1 MTIGRIHL
9 CKLRSL
15 AILLAVATVAI
26 VAVQSAAGGGEG
38 AVIVRGDQLIAGAE
52 NCPDADEGTYLMKG
66 DLVGCWYTDTFE
78 VRQEKDNPGGSF
90 KASGTEHFV
99 GCLDTNGSTTCDAG
113 EPYGEFNLTFTYSA
127 KFATTGEQI
136 GPDARSRIR
145 TREIVAAII
154 ETGECRRRSSPETA
168 ADTLLASH
176 R

>member
-26 VAVQSAAGGGEG
+26 VAVQSAAGGGAG
-38 AVIVRGDQLIAGAE
+38 AVIVRGDQFIAGAE

-136 GPDARSRIR
+136 LGRCHHM
-145 TREIVAAII
+145 IVGG
-154 ETGECRRRSSPETA
+154 TGDFA
-168 ADTLLASH
+168 GASGVISFKDIPSEGRFPYH
-176 R
+176 GNIKF